1 MGVSI
6 CHCNKDNQ
14 NIQTSYTNYPLVDE
28 TNNKKNKKKYF
39 NKNNPYYKN
48 SKKIRA
54 PLETQNKNENIINVN
69 IINVNKDN
77 YYSKNHSSSGLNN
90 IATNNNISENY
101 IYHYNNKVN
110 SELEKEKSIAI
121 KNFEDKIK
129 EFAEYISE
137 EKYKEIENNKI
148 IKKLEANINKNYNNF
163 NINDNNNDN
172 IKLKEKCFVFPAL
185 LFKKDKS
192 IYKGSWNFQGKK
204 EGFGIFI
211 DSKGNKYIGN
221 WLNDQFSG
229 KGILI
234 SLKGD
239 FYKGEFTKG
248 RMEGNGIYHSSKE
261 KYNYFGEFKKNKF
274 HGKGK
279 IIYDDNIIYE
289 GDFSNGYMEGEGNI
303 LFPDGSYYK
312 GNFEKNKYNG
322 KGKFFFESGKK
333 YSGDWKNNAMDGMGI
348 FTWDSDTKYNGEY
361 KNNVREG
368 NGVYSFGANLY
379 DGYWVNN
386 LPHVKGTLL
395 NEGLRIEGQFRY
407 GKIIE
412 VTETKGANREV
423 RVKFTLFNSVI
434 SLGHKNNS
442 KKTMPKVNQQ
452 MLDDKKSTPKQS
464 KSTKYNRVKSHS
476 ARKSKEKKDFRR
488 FKSKENIRPKDKKK
502 KSLKDI

>member
-28 TNNKKNKKKYF
+28 TNKKNKKKYF

-148 IKKLEANINKNYNNF
+148 IKKLETNINKNYNNF

-386 LPHVKGTLL
+386 LPHGKGTLL

>member
-28 TNNKKNKKKYF
+28 TNNNKNKKKYF
-39 NKNNPYYKN
+39 NQYNAHNRN

-77 YYSKNHSSSGLNN
+77 DYSKNYSSSGLNN
-90 IATNNNISENY
+90 NTTNNVSDNY
-101 IYHYNNKVN
+101 IYHSKNRI
-110 SELEKEKSIAI
+110 SPEIDKEKSTAI

-129 EFAEYISE
+129 QFAEYISE

-148 IKKLEANINKNYNNF
+148 IKKIEENINNNYNNF
-163 NINDNNNDN
+163 NIDCNSDNT
-172 IKLKEKCFVFPAL
+172 KSKEKCFTLPAL

-192 IYKGSWNFQGKK
+192 IYKGSWNFKGKK
-204 EGFGIFI
+204 EGFGIYI

-221 WLNDQFSG
+221 WLNDQFNG

-234 SLKGD
+234 SIKGD
-239 FYKGEFTKG
+239 FYKGEFNKG
-248 RMEGNGIYHSSKE
+248 KMEGNGIYHSSKE
-261 KYNYFGEFKKNKF
+261 KYNYFGEFKNNKF
-274 HGKGK
+274 NGKGK
-279 IIYDDNIIYE
+279 IIYDDNTIYE
-289 GDFSNGYMEGEGNI
+289 GDFSDGYMEGEGNI
-303 LFPDGSYYK
+303 LFSDGSYYK

-348 FTWDSDTKYNGEY
+348 FTWDNDTKYNGEY

-379 DGYWVNN
+379 DGFWVNN
-386 LPHVKGTLL
+386 LPHGKGTLL

-423 RVKFTLFNSVI
+423 RVKFTLFQSAI
-434 SLGHKNNS
+434 SLGPKNSS
-442 KKTMPKVNQQ
+442 KKTLPKVNPE
-452 MLDDKKSTPKQS
+452 MLDDKKDSPKQC
-464 KSTKYNRVKSHS
+464 KSSKYNRVKSHS
-476 ARKSKEKKDFRR
+476 VRKSKEKKDFRR
-488 FKSKENIRPKDKKK
+488 YKSKENIKIKDKKK
-502 KSLKDI
+502 KSLKDL